1 MAALRVNIVVSF
13 EVQDDDNIL
22 SLSRPRSLSG
32 NNLPAV
38 KEADSVFGLA
48 ENVSRHL
55 VTILSLRHGR
65 TSAGMTAW
73 LVVAAGTEPPE
84 ACAPTKRHPGHA
96 RIVTDQPETTDAH
109 SS

>member
-38 KEADSVFGLA
+38 READSVFGLA

-65 TSAGMTAW
+65 TSGW

-84 ACAPTKRHPGHA
+84 ACALTKRHPGHA